1 MPKIGLSRAMG
12 RKVAMLVG
20 ISPVGF
26 GLMCLLIGAGLA
38 LVAWPIAYPTVERLL
53 EHNRELTTQIQRL
66 ATQQGDN
73 SLVITPPTARHAGTV
88 TRMGT
93 REDEADILKR
103 LMDLLFAPPRRWDSA
118 IDNGVVRRDLTVSR
132 MLSLL
137 AMDVALEPRIIKIT
151 KRHWL
156 KSLFWRNQDL
166 REFITRM
173 YRQAL
178 QSRAAVPT
186 AQLTTAQP
194 NHTGALVGAG
204 GRRGR

>member
-1 MPKIGLSRAMG
+1 
-12 RKVAMLVG
+12 MLVG

-38 LVAWPIAYPTVERLL
+38 LVAWPIAYAIRQARGNPTVERLL

-118 IDNGVVRRDLTVSR
+118 IDNGVVRYRCWRWTWRWNRESSRSPSGTGSRVSSGATR
-132 MLSLL
+132 TCASSSPGCI
-137 AMDVALEPRIIKIT
+137 A
-151 KRHWL
+151 RH
-156 KSLFWRNQDL
+156 
-166 REFITRM
+166 
-173 YRQAL
+173 
-178 QSRAAVPT
+178 SRAGQPYPPPSSPPPSRTILAHWSVPEDVE
-186 AQLTTAQP
+186 
-194 NHTGALVGAG
+194 GAEQSVAS
-204 GRRGR
+204 